1 MTTQI
6 LHAKS
11 TTKIENWNGCTMKQC
26 GKTQQVINQMVSYK
40 LDILEISEMRWAG
53 NGRTSEGTTILFSG
67 NQNWHSRCVGISLAW
82 HNSQGTYWLET
93 HK

>member
-11 TTKIENWNGCTMKQC
+11 TTKIENWNGCTMNQC
-26 GKTQQVINQMVSYK
+26 GTTQQVINQMVSYK

-53 NGRTSEGTTILFSG
+53 NGRTSERTTILFSG

-82 HNSQGTYWLET
+82 HNSQGTHWLET